1 MVRFQG
7 DSCPIQLR
15 VRSLARGSGA
25 PPGGC
30 LEPRVLGRAW
40 FPAFGG
46 ARFRAGGW
54 DACLRRGDG
63 HRIGASLPRAP
74 RFHRRLTVVTKQGRV
89 SAPGGLSG
97 PVAGG
102 DSAATATADPE
113 NTLLPDEPL
122 RELAL
127 RYGLK
132 QTAVRPP
139 LRQYAAELWQ
149 RRHFITGFATARN
162 VAMYTEARLGQ
173 LWQVLT
179 PLLNAGVYYLIF
191 GLLLGTNR
199 GVPDYISFL
208 VTGIFVFNFTQRAFL
223 TSSQV
228 IRETLPLIRALYFP
242 RACLPLGYVLIELQQ
257 LLLSFAV
264 LFVIILVAGE
274 PLTPYW
280 LLILAGLALE
290 SVCNVGAGLILARWG
305 SGFDDVSQL
314 LPFIVRT
321 WLYVSGVLFSL
332 QSLSLKRPLVDH
344 PTIAYLLQINPAAV
358 YITLIRYALLE
369 KYRNAMPGAKPYNA
383 HNCKLYHLIPG
394 HVPTF
399 SAYCHPNLPGIPTL
413 WIYGVGWAIVTVVI
427 GFLYFWRA
435 EARYGRG

>member
-1 MVRFQG
+1 
-7 DSCPIQLR
+7 
-15 VRSLARGSGA
+15 
-25 PPGGC
+25 
-30 LEPRVLGRAW
+30 
-40 FPAFGG
+40 
-46 ARFRAGGW
+46 
-54 DACLRRGDG
+54 
-63 HRIGASLPRAP
+63 
-74 RFHRRLTVVTKQGRV
+74 VTKQGRV

-102 DSAATATADPE
+102 DSAATATAEPE
-113 NTLLPDEPL
+113 NTLLPGEPL

-139 LRQYAAELWQ
+139 LRGYAAELWQ
-149 RRHFITGFATARN
+149 RRHFISGFATSRN

-208 VTGIFVFNFTQRAFL
+208 VTGIFVFNFTQRAFI

-257 LLLSFAV
+257 LILSFAV
-264 LFVIILVAGE
+264 LFVIILLRGE
-274 PLTPYW
+274 PPTWYW
-280 LLILAGLALE
+280 LLIFPILALQ
-290 SVCNVGAGLILARWG
+290 SVFNVGAGLILARWG

-321 WLYVSGVLFSL
+321 WLYVSGVVFSL
-332 QSLSLKRPLVDH
+332 QSLSLKVPLIRH
-344 PTIAYLLQINPAAV
+344 PNIAYLLQINPAAV
-358 YITLIRYALLE
+358 YVTLVRYALLE

-383 HNCKLYHLIPG
+383 TKCKLYHLIPA
-394 HVPTF
+394 HVPAF
-399 SAYCHPNLPGIPTL
+399 SAYCRPNLPGIPTL
-413 WIYGVGWAIVTVVI
+413 WIYAVGWAVVTVVI

>member
-1 MVRFQG
+1 
-7 DSCPIQLR
+7 
-15 VRSLARGSGA
+15 
-25 PPGGC
+25 
-30 LEPRVLGRAW
+30 
-40 FPAFGG
+40 
-46 ARFRAGGW
+46 
-54 DACLRRGDG
+54 
-63 HRIGASLPRAP
+63 
-74 RFHRRLTVVTKQGRV
+74 
-89 SAPGGLSG
+89 
-97 PVAGG
+97 
-102 DSAATATADPE
+102 
-113 NTLLPDEPL
+113 
-122 RELAL
+122 
-127 RYGLK
+127 
-132 QTAVRPP
+132 
-139 LRQYAAELWQ
+139 
-149 RRHFITGFATARN
+149 
-162 VAMYTEARLGQ
+162 
-173 LWQVLT
+173 VLT

-228 IRETLPLIRALYFP
+228 IRDTLPLIRALYFP

-264 LFVIILVAGE
+264 LFVIILAAGE

-280 LLILAGLALE
+280 LLILPVLVLQ
-290 SVCNVGAGLILARWG
+290 SVFNVGAGLILARWG

-332 QSLSLKRPLVDH
+332 QSLSLKKPLVDH

-358 YITLIRYALLE
+358 YITLIRYGLLE
-369 KYRNAMPGAKPYNA
+369 KYRNAMPGAKPYNQ
-383 HNCKLYHLIPG
+383 HRCQLYHLIPG

-413 WIYGVGWAIVTVVI
+413 WVYGVGWAVVTVVV
-427 GFLYFWRA
+427 GFLFFWRA

>member
-1 MVRFQG
+1 
-7 DSCPIQLR
+7 
-15 VRSLARGSGA
+15 
-25 PPGGC
+25 
-30 LEPRVLGRAW
+30 
-40 FPAFGG
+40 
-46 ARFRAGGW
+46 
-54 DACLRRGDG
+54 
-63 HRIGASLPRAP
+63 
-74 RFHRRLTVVTKQGRV
+74 VTKQGRV

-102 DSAATATADPE
+102 DSTATVTAEPE

-127 RYGLK
+127 RHGLK

-139 LRQYAAELWQ
+139 LRSYAAELWQ
-149 RRHFITGFATARN
+149 RRHFISGFATARN
-162 VAMYTEARLGQ
+162 IAMYTEARLGQ

-191 GLLLGTNR
+191 GLLLSTSR

-208 VTGIFVFNFTQRAFL
+208 VTGIFVFNFTQRAFI

-228 IRETLPLIRALYFP
+228 IRDTLPLIRALYFP

-257 LLLSFAV
+257 LILSFAV
-264 LFVIILVAGE
+264 LFVIILIRGE
-274 PLTPYW
+274 PPTWYW
-280 LLILAGLALE
+280 LLIFPILALQ
-290 SVCNVGAGLILARWG
+290 SVFNVGAGLLLARWG
-305 SGFDDVSQL
+305 AGFDDVSQL

-332 QSLSLKRPLVDH
+332 QSLSLKKPLVDH

-358 YITLIRYALLE
+358 YITLVRYALLGR
-369 KYRNAMPGAKPYNA
+369 YRAAMPGAKPYNA
-383 HNCKLYHLIPG
+383 ANCTLYHVKPG
-394 HVPTF
+394 TYPSF

-413 WIYGVGWAIVTVVI
+413 WLYGVGWAIVTLIV
-427 GFLYFWRA
+427 GFLFFWRA